1 VQGCLLRG
9 PASLRQS
16 GFAIQ
21 LRRDKELRRG
31 LPGFAG
37 ASLRWDVRFATGGV
51 FSGFLGFLARNKRF
65 LAAFGRRFF
74 CKQTPNIKLGA
85 KRGGLLPE
93 VGGEGRTVLRSGM
106 AAE

>member
-9 PASLRQS
+9 PASPLRQS

-31 LPGFAG
+31 LPGFAQGFAG
-37 ASLRWDVRFATGGV
+37 ASLRWDLRFDGQAGGQASLV
-51 FSGFLGFLARNKRF
+51 VSEPPHKGCEDKR
-65 LAAFGRRFF
+65 
-74 CKQTPNIKLGA
+74 
-85 KRGGLLPE
+85 LLPE
-93 VGGEGRTVLRSGM
+93 VGGEGRRVLRSGM